1 MEDGRKRREFASVAF
16 NGFNANLEKI
26 EQNNPELAKLI
37 NKKIKSKAE
46 FFNVSEEVIALS
58 CANNDSFNELLN
70 SVAYELNE
78 IQFIGISEMRQE
90 VANYCLNFFLRRSAS
105 NFMSY

>member
-1 MEDGRKRREFASVAF
+1 MEDGRKRREFARVAF
-16 NGFNANLEKI
+16 NGFNANLEKV

-58 CANNDSFNELLN
+58 CANNDNFNELLN

-78 IQFIGISEMRQE
+78 IKFIGISEMRQE

>member
-16 NGFNANLEKI
+16 NGFNANLEKVK
-26 EQNNPELAKLI
+26 QNNSELAKLI
-37 NKKIKSKAE
+37 DKKIKSKAE

-70 SVAYELNE
+70 AVAYELNE
-78 IQFIGISEMRQE
+78 INSIGMGEMRSE
-90 VANYCLNFFLRRSAS
+90 IANYCLNFFLRRSAS

>member
-16 NGFNANLEKI
+16 NGFNANLEKV

-37 NKKIKSKAE
+37 ARKIKSKAE

-58 CANNDSFNELLN
+58 CANNDQFNELLN

-78 IQFIGISEMRQE
+78 IKFIGISEMRKE
-90 VANYCLNFFLRRSAS
+90 IANYCLNFFLRRSAS

>member
-1 MEDGRKRREFASVAF
+1 MEDGRKRREFARIAF

-58 CANNDSFNELLN
+58 CANNDTFNELLN

-90 VANYCLNFFLRRSAS
+90 VANYCINFFLRRSAS

>member
-16 NGFNANLEKI
+16 NGFNANLEKV

-58 CANNDSFNELLN
+58 CANNDPFNELLN
-70 SVAYELNE
+70 AVAYELNE
-78 IQFIGISEMRQE
+78 INSIGMGEMRSE
-90 VANYCLNFFLRRSAS
+90 IANYCLNFFLRRSAS